1 MKRFIGFLCLVMF
14 MIYGIKGL
22 LNSFDLHFY
31 VFYISLCV
39 ITIWIAFRFMTA
51 EKILKYNVIEKLT
64 NVAAVKDVMK
74 NASTTENAIENQVQ
88 EIPETH
94 EEGT

>member
-22 LNSFDLHFY
+22 YNAFNLYFY

-51 EKILKYNVIEKLT
+51 EKILKYDVITKLT
-64 NVAAVKDVMK
+64 HIGAIKDVMD
-74 NASTTENAIENQVQ
+74 NASKTEEVVENQVQ
-88 EIPETH
+88 EVPKIH